1 MPSSLSQVDVSVLQ
15 ELPEELR
22 ADVLEAFPVHRRD
35 QSSSSDAPME
45 TCTKQD
51 KEPTYIN
58 DSENEIGF
66 SSSSLWFGN
75 PPLWVENF
83 KVSGNCTLEKMSEIY
98 CKLAQSRPPLL
109 STVLQRALSEVGS
122 FPDASANDLEKTVD
136 DVCEFIEEYIEIK
149 VEGDIEEIYLCF
161 RFLKR

>member
-1 MPSSLSQVDVSVLQ
+1 M
-15 ELPEELR
+15 
-22 ADVLEAFPVHRRD
+22 
-35 QSSSSDAPME
+35 
-45 TCTKQD
+45 KQD
-51 KEPTYIN
+51 KEPTCIN

-136 DVCEFIEEYIEIK
+136 DVCEFLEEYIEIE